1 MGLVDELLGKN
12 LGAIATTALK
22 NPQVVGAVASLLS
35 TQQGS
40 IGGPGG
46 LGGLVQAFQGK
57 GMGDMISSWI
67 STGPNPPATPDHI
80 SRALGQDTLSQ
91 FAAQAGIPHAEA
103 GGLLASLLPS
113 VIDQLTPHGKVPE
126 SNDLESSLGSLLAG
140 FMKS

>member
-1 MGLVDELLGKN
+1 MGLLDELIGKN

-35 TQQGS
+35 TKQGS

-46 LGGLVQAFQGK
+46 LGGLVQAFQGQ

-67 STGPNPPATPDHI
+67 STGPNPAPTADQI
-80 SRALGQDTLSQ
+80 ASALGPDTLAQ
-91 FAAQAGIPHAEA
+91 FAQKAGVAQGEA

-113 VIDQLTPHGKVPE
+113 VIDQLTPGGKVPE
-126 SNDLESSLGSLLAG
+126 SNALESALGGLLSG
-140 FMKS
+140 LMK